1 MFKNKAER
9 EKFLREYRE
18 WLRDGY
24 REWMSRKGMYYDYKL
39 FDEHEIKLKFYRCQF
54 KNGSTVIVTECETN
68 GKLETRYNLIIPD
81 NDSYNPWDQ
90 HSGRTQSEFRGYNL
104 QGVSVG
110 VIVDYMT
117 KRKDE
122 I

>member
-9 EKFLREYRE
+9 EKFLREYKE
-18 WLRDGY
+18 WPKNNSRCKY
-24 REWMSRKGMYYDYKL
+24 VFEWFEAELD
-39 FDEHEIKLKFYRCQF
+39 FYRHVF
-54 KNGSTVIVTECETN
+54 KNGATVIVTECPLSK
-68 GKLETRYNLIIPD
+68 GTRYNLIIPNGD
-81 NDSYNPWDQ
+81 EYNPWDQ
-90 HSGRTQSEFRGYNL
+90 NSGRTPSEFRGYNL

>member
-9 EKFLREYRE
+9 EKFLREYKE
-18 WLRDGY
+18 WADLSYGMTFQEVTLR
-24 REWMSRKGMYYDYKL
+24 
-39 FDEHEIKLKFYRCQF
+39 FYRHVF
-54 KNGSTVIVTECETN
+54 KNKAKVIVTVCEGT
-68 GKLETRYNLIIPD
+68 GMQETRYNLIVPEGD
-81 NDSYNPWDQ
+81 GYNPWDQ
-90 HSGRTQSEFRGYNL
+90 HSVRAPSEFRGYNL
-104 QGVSVG
+104 HGVSVG